1 VELFFGPIGPQ
12 PTARHGKR
20 EGNKVILEQLSGNLL
35 QGLVLGAVYGM
46 ATMGLSLIFGV
57 LQVVNVGHGAFIMVG
72 AFTALTMFQ
81 AMGIP
86 PVFAI
91 PLAMLIGM
99 GLGMI
104 FYYGAVK
111 PLVSPSGTGIRQF
124 TGKTMGYSAAI
135 FVTSMVI
142 MRGLSAAFDL
152 HMALTIFVGIIFA
165 YGFLVFIYGG
175 RRTEKAPEL
184 ATLLVTF
191 SFGVLLEEVTK
202 QIFTSEARGYN
213 WDIGKLDLGFTVLP
227 YTKILA
233 ALGSVGIAV
242 LLYLWFNK
250 TRAGM
255 AMRSVVEDDVGARV
269 CGVNVDWEY
278 ALSFSLGI
286 GLTVTSGVLLTMF
299 IPVGINPYMGGPYT
313 LKAFVI
319 AVLGGL
325 ASPYGAFFGGVVFGL
340 LENGS
345 YTLFANVEGLEPFA
359 MTRFFSFMMLL
370 VILLIRPTG
379 LLKAK

>member
-1 VELFFGPIGPQ
+1 MLF
-12 PTARHGKR
+12 
-20 EGNKVILEQLSGNLL
+20 EQLAGNLL

-72 AFTALTMFQ
+72 AFTALVMFQ

-86 PVFAI
+86 PVIAI
-91 PLAMLIGM
+91 PVALLIGM
-99 GLGMI
+99 LLGMI

-111 PLVSPSGTGIRQF
+111 PLVSPSGAGIRRPGRRELGMAVGIFFAVMVVMTVF
-124 TGKTMGYSAAI
+124 TATA
-135 FVTSMVI
+135 
-142 MRGLSAAFDL
+142 GLNKAF
-152 HMALTIFVGIIFA
+152 TIFVAIITMYA
-165 YGFLVFIYGG
+165 FLLYIYGG
-175 RRTEKAPEL
+175 RRQEKAPEL

-191 SFGVLLEEVTK
+191 SFGVILEEVAK
-202 QIFTSEARGYN
+202 QLFTSEARGYN
-213 WDIGKLDLGFTVLP
+213 WDLGKLDLGFTVLP

-233 ALGSVGIAV
+233 SCGSLAVAV

-269 CGVNVDWEY
+269 CGVNVDWQY

-299 IPVGINPYMGGPYT
+299 IPVGINPYMGGSYT

-325 ASPYGAFFGGVVFGL
+325 ASPYGAFFGGIVFGL

-345 YTLFANVEGLEPFA
+345 YTLFASIPGVEPFA
-359 MTRFFSFMMLL
+359 LTRFFSFLMLL

-379 LLKAK
+379 LLRAK